1 MFERGHRSSAVLRRS
16 SRSWL
21 AGLHRPRRSGSPQ
34 GRAPASLASPR
45 RRCGGTRAA
54 IVALAALVPVILVA
68 QPSRASRTPAPVTL
82 TSAEECGRCHV
93 DIARYWKASRHAQ
106 AADNPRFQALLVRL
120 KQEGVVDPP
129 CARCHAPAAV
139 YMQDTLWEKKTSWEG
154 VTCDFCHSVRS
165 ISADQKR
172 PFVLEV
178 GRMKTGPLRNAHP
191 TVHGASFSEVYTSS
205 TLCAPCHQFVND
217 KHFEVLTT
225 FSEWQASPYPAKNVT
240 CQSCHM
246 RAATGKVVDP
256 KVARTSATSV
266 NVHEMPGGHS
276 LQELNRALQ
285 AQITALR
292 HGDTVEVTVQLLNR
306 GAGHR
311 LPTGS
316 PLRAIVMVVE
326 ATGSI
331 GQTQTATKTYA
342 RVAVDESGKELTD
355 EGTVWLRGGRVV
367 SDDRIAPGEQ
377 RVEKFAF
384 KLPRSTP
391 AHAAARFYYRYAPDA
406 SVRGEPGVPFL
417 TINTWLP
424 SERP

>member
-1 MFERGHRSSAVLRRS
+1 MSISLSRPQRR
-16 SRSWL
+16 
-21 AGLHRPRRSGSPQ
+21 P
-34 GRAPASLASPR
+34 GR
-45 RRCGGTRAA
+45 TRAA
-54 IVALAALVPVILVA
+54 VVGLATLAALAGMARPSTA
-68 QPSRASRTPAPVTL
+68 SRAPSAVTL

-106 AADNPRFQALLVRL
+106 AADNPRFQALLARL
-120 KQEGVVDPP
+120 KQDGVVDLP
-129 CARCHAPAAV
+129 CVRCHAPAVV
-139 YMQDTLWEKKTSWEG
+139 YMQDTRWEKKTSWEG

-165 ISADQKR
+165 IGTDPKR

-178 GRMKTGPLRNAHP
+178 GRVKTGPLRNANP

-205 TLCAPCHQFVND
+205 TLCAPCHQYVNG
-217 KHFEVLTT
+217 KHFAVLTT
-225 FSEWQASPYPAKNVT
+225 FSEWQASPYPGKDIT

-246 RAATGKVVDP
+246 RATSGKVVDP
-256 KVARTSATSV
+256 KVARTSGTSV

-285 AQITALR
+285 AQIAALR
-292 HGDTVEVTVQLLNR
+292 RGDTVEVTVRLANR

-331 GQTQTATKTYA
+331 GQTQTATRTYA
-342 RVAVDESGKELTD
+342 RVVVDESGKELTD
-355 EGTVWLRGGRVV
+355 EGTVWLRAVRVV
-367 SDDRIAPGEQ
+367 RDDRIAPGEQ
-377 RVEKFAF
+377 RVEKFTF

-406 SVRGEPGVPFL
+406 TLMGEPGVPFL

>member
-1 MFERGHRSSAVLRRS
+1 MLERGHHSSVVRRPS
-16 SRSWL
+16 SVEV
-21 AGLHRPRRSGSPQ
+21 HRDSV
-34 GRAPASLASPR
+34 SLSQPR
-45 RRCGGTRAA
+45 RRPAATRVAVA
-54 IVALAALVPVILVA
+54 ALAALATVVGSAP
-68 QPSRASRTPAPVTL
+68 PSTASQAPSAVTL

-106 AADNPRFQALLVRL
+106 AADNPRFQALLARL
-120 KQEGVVDPP
+120 KQDGVVDPP

-139 YMQDTLWEKKTSWEG
+139 YMQDARWEKKTSWEG

-165 ISADQKR
+165 IGTDPKR

-178 GRMKTGPLRNAHP
+178 GHMKTGPLRNAKP
-191 TVHGASFSEVYTSS
+191 TIHGASFSAVYTSS
-205 TLCAPCHQFVND
+205 ALCAPCHQYVND
-217 KHFEVLTT
+217 KRFEVLTT

-246 RAATGKVVDP
+246 RAASGKVVDP

-276 LQELNRALQ
+276 LEELNRALQ
-285 AQITALR
+285 AQIAALR
-292 HGDTVEVTVQLLNR
+292 RGDTVEVTVQLVNR

-331 GQTQTATKTYA
+331 GQTQTATKTYG
-342 RVAVDESGKELTD
+342 RVVVDENGKELTD
-355 EGTVWLRGGRVV
+355 EGTVWLRQGRVV
-367 SDDRIAPGEQ
+367 RDDRIAPGEQ
-377 RVEKFAF
+377 RVERFTF

-406 SVRGEPGVPFL
+406 SLRGEPGVSFL

-424 SERP
+424 PERP

>member
-1 MFERGHRSSAVLRRS
+1 MSISLS
-16 SRSWL
+16 
-21 AGLHRPRRSGSPQ
+21 RPRRRPGMA
-34 GRAPASLASPR
+34 R
-45 RRCGGTRAA
+45 
-54 IVALAALVPVILVA
+54 VAMAGLAALATLVGA
-68 QPSRASRTPAPVTL
+68 ARPSAADKPPSAVAL

-106 AADNPRFQALLVRL
+106 AADNPRFQALLARL
-120 KQEGVVDPP
+120 KQDGVVDPP

-139 YMQDTLWEKKTSWEG
+139 YMQDARWEKKTSWEG

-165 ISADQKR
+165 IGTDPKR

-178 GRMKTGPLRNAHP
+178 GQMKTGPLRNANP
-191 TVHGASFSEVYTSS
+191 TIHGASFSEVYTSS

-225 FSEWQASPYPAKNVT
+225 FSEWQASPYAAKNVT

-246 RAATGKVVDP
+246 RAVSGKVVDP
-256 KVARTSATSV
+256 KVARTSGTSV

-285 AQITALR
+285 AQIAALR
-292 HGDTVEVTVQLLNR
+292 RGDTVEVTVQLVNR

-342 RVAVDESGKELTD
+342 RVVVDEQGKELND

-367 SDDRIAPGEQ
+367 RDDRIAPGEQ

-391 AHAAARFYYRYAPDA
+391 ARAAARFYYRYAPDA
-406 SVRGEPGVPFL
+406 SLRGEPGVPFL

>member
-1 MFERGHRSSAVLRRS
+1 MFERGHHSSVVRRPS
-16 SRSWL
+16 PVEVRCDSISRS
-21 AGLHRPRRSGSPQ
+21 RPRRRSGTTRVVMAGLAALATLVGAARPSTAS
-34 GRAPASLASPR
+34 RAPAA
-45 RRCGGTRAA
+45 
-54 IVALAALVPVILVA
+54 
-68 QPSRASRTPAPVTL
+68 VTL

-106 AADNPRFQALLVRL
+106 AADNPRFQALLARL
-120 KQEGVVDPP
+120 TQDGVVDPP

-139 YMQDTLWEKKTSWEG
+139 YMQDTRWEKKTSWEG

-165 ISADQKR
+165 IGTDPKR

-178 GRMKTGPLRNAHP
+178 GHMKTGPLRNANP
-191 TVHGASFSEVYTSS
+191 TIHGASFSEVYTSS
-205 TLCAPCHQFVND
+205 TLCAPCHQYVND

-225 FSEWQASPYPAKNVT
+225 FSEWQASPYPAKNIT

-246 RAATGKVVDP
+246 RAASGKVVDP

-285 AQITALR
+285 AQIAALR
-292 HGDTVEVTVQLLNR
+292 RGDTVEVTVQLANR

-342 RVAVDESGKELTD
+342 RVVVDESGKELTD
-355 EGTVWLRGGRVV
+355 EGTVWLRAGRVV
-367 SDDRIAPGEQ
+367 RDDRIVPGEQ
-377 RVEKFAF
+377 RVEKFTF

-391 AHAAARFYYRYAPDA
+391 AHAAARFYYRYAPDV
-406 SVRGEPGVPFL
+406 SLRGEPGVPFL